1 MFGCCG
7 HVTKNFICIRKLR
20 GPSSSRT
27 RDFGDH
33 PLKQPLTDQDDHTHV
48 TSQVASNSVFLFG
61 ILLEN
66 WWLYAQDWKRFLSK
80 SNGKITPISHPSSS
94 CSKAWL
100 CFTRIIILSPCI
112 FKSSFFLNPCLISW
126 TRGTPSLHRDTMFQS
141 ISGTCSARTAPI
153 YDMFGRS
160 ALILKKG
167 RNTAICLESRAWH
180 AEHTSRYHATENM
193 VEVWNIRNEGAVV
206 PIIGQNIFG
215 ILFWNFDKSP
225 GGFWQGCHLSFKLAP
240 CRVDGQVTVPYKLMC
255 RAVKMTP

>member
-7 HVTKNFICIRKLR
+7 HVKKKLHLHSQIKR
-20 GPSSSRT
+20 PILVQNKRFWWSSIETTVDRSRW
-27 RDFGDH
+27 
-33 PLKQPLTDQDDHTHV
+33 
-48 TSQVASNSVFLFG
+48 SNSCYISGCIELGFLFG

-94 CSKAWL
+94 CSTAWL

-112 FKSSFFLNPCLISW
+112 FKPSFFLNPCLISW
-126 TRGTPSLHRDTMFQS
+126 TRGTPSLHRDTRFQS

-215 ILFWNFDKSP
+215 ILFWNFEKSP

-240 CRVDGQVTVPYKLMC
+240 CRVDGQVTFPYKLMC